1 MRAGLHR
8 IVVPVCGEAGVP
20 QSPGPGSPQ
29 LWTYGPTTKFA
40 PWIMAGLTQR
50 QRCSPRPVSPTPYCW
65 LRRALISVDVQ
76 SHLALDAR
84 NRPSL

>member
-1 MRAGLHR
+1 
-8 IVVPVCGEAGVP
+8 
-20 QSPGPGSPQ
+20 
-29 LWTYGPTTKFA
+29 
-40 PWIMAGLTQR
+40 MAGLTQR